1 MKRKDIAQ
9 LIITGFLIMVLAALT
24 ARMMKRGGLRNSA
37 KDSSVL
43 LTEIS
48 YDQIIGGKVD
58 DNKGLYARL
67 EEETKDLKI
76 SRSPFSK
83 QHLEAVSGPYL
94 NGIFWDPHNPT
105 AIINDQI
112 VEHGSRFSGYT
123 VVEIKKDAVTLME
136 DASQTEYRLE
146 LYK

>member
-1 MKRKDIAQ
+1 
-9 LIITGFLIMVLAALT
+9 MVLAVLI
-24 ARMMKRGGLRNSA
+24 ARLVKGKGAGKSA
-37 KDSSVL
+37 KDTPVF

-48 YDQIIGGKVD
+48 YEQIISGEIH

-76 SRSPFSK
+76 RRSPFSK

-112 VEHGSRFSGYT
+112 VEHGSRISGYT
-123 VVEIKKDAVTLME
+123 VVEIKKDAVILME
-136 DASQTEYRLE
+136 DASKTEYRLE
-146 LYK
+146 LFK